1 MALVEREGPLQNI
14 VKYRPVDTKLANNW
28 LGSVSHSALPLI
40 FIPKPTPDVRTIFAT
55 LHWENNRFTTH
66 SDSWSQGGSSPFY
79 LHQGNHQ
86 ARWFLLALSVV
97 NNILPARILCPTQM
111 EWRKTPRHSSAVLF
125 IVWNISDVIPARS
138 DKIKPRRPYK
148 LEVSKRLREISQCLE
163 NALPWALSLVEVPT
177 SAFTIKNLLRHYVSQ
192 FYVRF
197 LISMGSLRFF
207 CVKPLS
213 TNFERSR
220 WQL

>member
-1 MALVEREGPLQNI
+1 MWNWDTCPSSLTGGFKDFANQSIHWLYLPLRTSVSIIHLLTMALVEREGPSQNI

-79 LHQGNHQ
+79 LHHENHQ
-86 ARWFLLALSVV
+86 AKWFLLVLSVV

-148 LEVSKRLREISQCLE
+148 LEVLKGLREISQCLGKS
-163 NALPWALSLVEVPT
+163 P
-177 SAFTIKNLLRHYVSQ
+177 Y
-192 FYVRF
+192 
-197 LISMGSLRFF
+197 F
-207 CVKPLS
+207 CFH
-213 TNFERSR
+213 N
-220 WQL
+220 

>member
-1 MALVEREGPLQNI
+1 MWNWDTCPSSLTGGFKDLANQSIHWLYYLCGQVYQLYIYSPWPLLNI

-79 LHQGNHQ
+79 LHHENHQ
-86 ARWFLLALSVV
+86 AKWFLLVLSVV

-148 LEVSKRLREISQCLE
+148 LEVLKGLREISQ
-163 NALPWALSLVEVPT
+163 SLGKSP
-177 SAFTIKNLLRHYVSQ
+177 Y
-192 FYVRF
+192 
-197 LISMGSLRFF
+197 F
-207 CVKPLS
+207 CFH
-213 TNFERSR
+213 N
-220 WQL
+220 

>member
-1 MALVEREGPLQNI
+1 MALVEREGPSQNI

-79 LHQGNHQ
+79 LHHENHQ
-86 ARWFLLALSVV
+86 AKWFLLVLSVV

-148 LEVSKRLREISQCLE
+148 LEVSTGLREEISQHP
-163 NALPWALSLVEVPT
+163 AR
-177 SAFTIKNLLRHYVSQ
+177 AFTIKNLR
-192 FYVRF
+192 
-197 LISMGSLRFF
+197 
-207 CVKPLS
+207 
-213 TNFERSR
+213 
-220 WQL
+220 

>member
-1 MALVEREGPLQNI
+1 MALVEREGPSQNI

-79 LHQGNHQ
+79 LHHENHQ
-86 ARWFLLALSVV
+86 AKWFLLALSVV

-148 LEVSKRLREISQCLE
+148 LEVLKGLREISQCLGK
-163 NALPWALSLVEVPT
+163 VPT
-177 SAFTIKNLLRHYVSQ
+177 SAFTIKNLLRHHVSQ
-192 FYVRF
+192 FYVHF
-197 LISMGSLRFF
+197 LFSMVSLQID
-207 CVKPLS
+207 S
-213 TNFERSR
+213 
-220 WQL
+220 

>member
-1 MALVEREGPLQNI
+1 MALVEREGPSQNI

-79 LHQGNHQ
+79 LHHENHQ
-86 ARWFLLALSVV
+86 AKWFLLALSVV

-148 LEVSKRLREISQCLE
+148 LEVSKGLREEISQCP
-163 NALPWALSLVEVPT
+163 AR
-177 SAFTIKNLLRHYVSQ
+177 AFTRIYSKNLFKHSRESLFRSALKRLRTSHLPLLMSFHSMLQAVRSP
-192 FYVRF
+192 FYSFR
-197 LISMGSLRFF
+197 
-207 CVKPLS
+207 
-213 TNFERSR
+213 
-220 WQL
+220 